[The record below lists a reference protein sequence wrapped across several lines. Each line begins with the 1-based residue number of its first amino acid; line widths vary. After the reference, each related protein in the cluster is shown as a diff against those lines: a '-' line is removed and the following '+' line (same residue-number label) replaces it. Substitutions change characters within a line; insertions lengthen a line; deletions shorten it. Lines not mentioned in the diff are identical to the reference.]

1 MGNRHVTDG
10 SLDFGQ
16 GKDVFHQLCHFG
28 ACEIFDLR
36 GKALNRAAQ
45 VAKAVGALGAFTFL
59 QIFLSVLKTVELVLL
74 LCKLRL
80 GSFLFGSKM
89 FKGVSVL
96 PFFVTS
102 FFDFGD
108 KKRPS
113 TFRIVRPVNG
123 LIFGIRFLCSIRQ
136 TGSCLCEG
144 YAHFALLL
152 FRTPSFI
159 LFTLRFHTKY

>member
-1 MGNRHVTDG
+1 MTDG

-16 GKDVFHQLCHFG
+16 RKDVFHQLCHFG

-45 VAKAVGALGAFTFL
+45 IAKTMGAFLPFAFL

-80 GSFLFGSKM
+80 GSFLFGS
-89 FKGVSVL
+89 
-96 PFFVTS
+96 
-102 FFDFGD
+102 
-108 KKRPS
+108 

-123 LIFGIRFLCSIRQ
+123 QFFGIQLLCSVR
-136 TGSCLCEG
+136 
-144 YAHFALLL
+144 
-152 FRTPSFI
+152 
-159 LFTLRFHTKY
+159 

>member
-45 VAKAVGALGAFTFL
+45 IAKAVGALGAVPV
-59 QIFLSVLKTVELVLL
+59 QAASRLVPF
-74 LCKLRL
+74 RL
-80 GSFLFGSKM
+80 VDVQGF
-89 FKGVSVL
+89 SVL

-123 LIFGIRFLCSIRQ
+123 QFFGIQLLCSVR
-136 TGSCLCEG
+136 
-144 YAHFALLL
+144 
-152 FRTPSFI
+152 
-159 LFTLRFHTKY
+159 

>member
-45 VAKAVGALGAFTFL
+45 IAKAVGALGAVPVQAASRLAPF
-59 QIFLSVLKTVELVLL
+59 
-74 LCKLRL
+74 RL
-80 GSFLFGSKM
+80 GAGRGFSVFSFCL
-89 FKGVSVL
+89 
-96 PFFVTS
+96 TS
-102 FFDFGD
+102 FFDFWD

-113 TFRIVRPVNG
+113 TFRTLRPVNG
-123 LIFGIRFLCSIRQ
+123 LIFGIKLYH
-136 TGSCLCEG
+136 L
-144 YAHFALLL
+144 
-152 FRTPSFI
+152 
-159 LFTLRFHTKY
+159 

>member
-45 VAKAVGALGAFTFL
+45 IAKAVGALGAFAFL
-59 QIFLSVLKTVELVLL
+59 QILLSILQTLQLVLF

-80 GSFLFGSKM
+80 GSFLSARRWSRVFG
-89 FKGVSVL
+89 
-96 PFFVTS
+96 FV
-102 FFDFGD
+102 
-108 KKRPS
+108 
-113 TFRIVRPVNG
+113 IV
-123 LIFGIRFLCSIRQ
+123 ID
-136 TGSCLCEG
+136 
-144 YAHFALLL
+144 LL
-152 FRTPSFI
+152 F
-159 LFTLRFHTKY
+159 